1 MDIVKFWDDVV
12 NGWKEERKCGLCW
25 RFDAPLIESQSNI
38 VQAEQGEECCV
49 FALVTELSDST
60 TPRVDSRTNF
70 VNGIGQDHNFTIHF
84 VMSAPLGTNNYREI
98 PNHPVAE
105 GRYESI
111 YKPIKDCLE
120 SQDLYQLFC
129 DYIGQNVI
137 VTKWNKEVSHAY
149 LDNNFYGWKIRA
161 TFRQEL

>member
-1 MDIVKFWDDVV
+1 MDVVKFWDDVV
-12 NGWKEERKCGLCW
+12 TGWKAEGKCGLCW
-25 RFDAPLIESQSNI
+25 KFDAPLIESQSNI
-38 VQAEQGEECCV
+38 VQADQDEECCV

-60 TPRVDSRTNF
+60 TSRIASNTGF
-70 VNGIGQDHNFTIHF
+70 PTTPSQDNNFTIHF
-84 VMSAPLGTNNYREI
+84 VMNDGLGTNNYTEI
-98 PNHPVAE
+98 LGHPKE
-105 GRYESI
+105 ESRYKTI

-129 DYIGQNVI
+129 DYVGQNVI

-149 LDNNFYGWKIRA
+149 LDNNFYGWQIRA